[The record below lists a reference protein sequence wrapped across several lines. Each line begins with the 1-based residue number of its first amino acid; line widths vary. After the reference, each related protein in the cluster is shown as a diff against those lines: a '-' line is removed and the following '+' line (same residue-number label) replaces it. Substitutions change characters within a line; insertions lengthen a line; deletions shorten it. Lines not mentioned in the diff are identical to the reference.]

1 MTVTITSITFPSDG
15 GQCAGDLYLPAGGP
29 APVVIMAHGIGA
41 ERAFRLHAFAQHF
54 ADAGLAVLM
63 FDYRNFGDSP
73 GEPRCLVS
81 PKRHVRD
88 YLSAIAFMRAD
99 ERVDGTR
106 IGLWGT
112 SFSGG
117 HVLVAAA
124 RDSGINAVVSQVP
137 FVSGTASSLIYPLRY
152 QLPAMA
158 LALADLTRSALGGR
172 PVTVPVVNRKGLA
185 LLAAPD
191 CYDGYMAMIPPD
203 SNWPGRVPARI
214 LLTLPMYHPIRDAP
228 AVNAPTLMVAAR
240 DDSLIPVK
248 AVRKTAAR
256 LPEGTLRELPIG
268 HFDPYHGEHFEEVVT
283 METAFLLDKL
293 KTGGEKS

>member
-1 MTVTITSITFPSDG
+1 MTATITSVTFPSRG

-41 ERAFRLHAFAQHF
+41 ERAFRLHAFAERF
-54 ADAGLAVLM
+54 TDAGLAVLV

-81 PKRHVRD
+81 PKRHVHD
-88 YLSAIAFMRAD
+88 YLSAIDFVRQD
-99 ERVDGTR
+99 ERVDGRR

-124 RDSGINAVVSQVP
+124 RDGGIDAVVSQVP
-137 FVSGTASSLIYPLRY
+137 FVSGIASSLIYPLRY

-158 LALADLTRSALGGR
+158 LALADMVRSSLGGG
-172 PVTVPVVNRKGLA
+172 PVTVPVVKRGGLA

-191 CYDGYMAMIPPD
+191 CHDGYMAMVPQD
-203 SNWPGRVPARI
+203 SDWPGRVPARI
-214 LLTLPMYHPIRDAP
+214 LLTLPLYHPGRSAA
-228 AVNAPTLMVAAR
+228 AVKAPTLMVAAR
-240 DDSLIPVK
+240 DDSLIPVR
-248 AVRKTAAR
+248 AVRRTAGR
-256 LPEGTLRELPIG
+256 LPHASLRELPMG
-268 HFDPYHGEHFEEVVT
+268 HFDPYDGERFEEVVA
-283 METAFLLDKL
+283 METAFLVDNL
-293 KTGGEKS
+293 KAGGEGS